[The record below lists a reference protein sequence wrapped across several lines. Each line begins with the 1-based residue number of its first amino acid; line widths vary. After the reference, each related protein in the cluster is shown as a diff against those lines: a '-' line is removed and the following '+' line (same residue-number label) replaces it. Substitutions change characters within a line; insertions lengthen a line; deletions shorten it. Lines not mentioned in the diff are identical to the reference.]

1 MDQSNDEGAGMQISS
16 ESRNVLELFPISG
29 NICYRIPPY
38 QRGYSWRD
46 EQIEQLFDDIRNE
59 GSGYYAGNILLTG
72 DTDSLSVIDGQQR
85 LTTIS
90 LMLLAIGEKLI
101 SFSTIEAAIVLKGDI
116 KRQLFNSNNE
126 PRIQLLDQDQKI
138 YVDLLGSLFDKHR
151 KKWGNRSFYK
161 RYRFIRGLLDECF
174 DSFSSLNEFYQKLM
188 ETNLLRITVPDLG
201 DAFNVFSSLNSKGLP
216 LTLIDLLKGEF
227 LSAAQKIG
235 EQTNQTLTEWDSLS
249 QVLSSDGEDTN
260 TSVVTQFLL
269 NNWDA
274 FESDSS
280 SSTTKTKA
288 LSQYQRL
295 LKKKYSGGENYLQ
308 TLIRRAEVFARIIQL
323 QDYPT
328 DAYRLG
334 KKLSDLRRLESTQA
348 LPLLMYLCTRQDEL
362 CLDDADLDEILD
374 SLIAF
379 YVRRN
384 VVLSPKSSNIRA
396 RLIGVVRTL
405 QNEKVFG
412 SDIVAL
418 IQGALHDLSASDE
431 QFRAAL
437 NQPIYDKNETTARYI
452 LIALERNVGGCP
464 TFDKGHPDSLDQFV
478 IGPGGKSKPIWTI
491 EHVLPEG
498 HLPKWWV
505 NDLANG
511 NESRAEE
518 LQDELVHLLGNLT
531 LTPYNS
537 ELGQK
542 PFYSEDHPYDGSKR
556 DYKDKQTNK
565 FVGLRSGLFLN
576 ESIADVEHGELLES
590 KRAWTADDI
599 RRRNDVLA
607 DLVVNLYRLK

>member
-328 DAYRLG
+328 DAYRLERSCRICG
-334 KKLSDLRRLESTQA
+334 GLSQ
-348 LPLLMYLCTRQDEL
+348 
-362 CLDDADLDEILD
+362 
-374 SLIAF
+374 
-379 YVRRN
+379 
-384 VVLSPKSSNIRA
+384 PKRC
-396 RLIGVVRTL
+396 R
-405 QNEKVFG
+405 
-412 SDIVAL
+412 
-418 IQGALHDLSASDE
+418 
-431 QFRAAL
+431 
-437 NQPIYDKNETTARYI
+437 
-452 LIALERNVGGCP
+452 C
-464 TFDKGHPDSLDQFV
+464 
-478 IGPGGKSKPIWTI
+478 
-491 EHVLPEG
+491 
-498 HLPKWWV
+498 
-505 NDLANG
+505 
-511 NESRAEE
+511 
-518 LQDELVHLLGNLT
+518 
-531 LTPYNS
+531 
-537 ELGQK
+537 
-542 PFYSEDHPYDGSKR
+542 
-556 DYKDKQTNK
+556 
-565 FVGLRSGLFLN
+565 
-576 ESIADVEHGELLES
+576 
-590 KRAWTADDI
+590 
-599 RRRNDVLA
+599 
-607 DLVVNLYRLK
+607 